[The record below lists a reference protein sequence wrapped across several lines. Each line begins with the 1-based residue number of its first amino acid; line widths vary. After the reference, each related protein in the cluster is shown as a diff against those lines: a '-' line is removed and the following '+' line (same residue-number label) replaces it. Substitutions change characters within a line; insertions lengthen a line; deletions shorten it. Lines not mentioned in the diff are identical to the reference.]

1 MAGGKASARQKMI
14 NLMYLVF
21 ISMLAMNMDKKVL
34 SSFGNSMEKLTA
46 SNVKVGAANGKVLEG
61 LAEKAVEQKEK
72 YEAKYHKA
80 VDINALSNQYFV
92 YLDGVKAELMETVDE
107 EKRGDYESMD
117 SENAGDEYFFIK
129 DNNLSEKGQVF
140 LDKLN
145 EYKSSLQTKLKDVAE
160 EDLLQQIDKRFSTED
175 ELAGGSKKKMIPFMN
190 ARYER
195 FPLITTLKNITQIQA
210 DIRTT
215 ESDIYNSMFSG
226 ALKSAA
232 NLNTYVG
239 IVALD
244 KTAYFSG
251 EQVTGKIVMGK
262 FDKTFTADYNSNVGG
277 KMENGQVDLSFK
289 AGNPGAH
296 PIKGKFTFKQKD
308 GENIEV
314 PFSSEYTVI
323 TEPSEAVISAD
334 KMNVVYRGLPNPI
347 SISVPG
353 VGAKNVNA
361 SAPGLSNKGGG
372 KYMMKPST
380 GSEVTINVSAK
391 LSSGKTINTQKKFRI
406 MNIPAPLGALRG
418 SQTGKVSMPKSSL
431 EKAALSVIL
440 PDFVYDLKF
449 KVSSFKVKVP
459 GQGTVRI
466 NGSRMNAKA
475 KAAIAKARRGDLI
488 AIFDIESSI
497 IGGGPKIK
505 KAAPIN
511 VEIK

>member
-46 SNVKVGAANGKVLEG
+46 SNEKVGAANGKVLEG
-61 LAEKAVEQKEK
+61 LAEKSVEQKTK

-80 VDINALSNQYFV
+80 IDINAVSNQYFS
-92 YLDGVKAELMETVDE
+92 YLEGVKSELLETVEE

-117 SENAGDEYFFIK
+117 SENAGDEYFFIQ
-129 DNNLSEKGQVF
+129 DNLLSEKGQVF

-145 EYKSSLQTKLKDVAE
+145 EYRGALQTKLKDVAE
-160 EDLLQQIDKRFSTED
+160 EDLLLQIDKRFATED

-195 FPLITTLKNITQIQA
+195 FPLITTLKNITQVQA

-215 ESDIYNSMFSG
+215 ESDVYNHMFSG

-277 KMENGQVDLSFK
+277 KMESGQVDLSFR
-289 AGNPGAH
+289 AGNPGSH

-308 GENIEV
+308 GESIDV

-353 VGAKNVNA
+353 VGAKNVQA
-361 SAPGLSNKGGG
+361 TAPGLDNKGGG
-372 KYMMKPST
+372 KYMMKPES
-380 GSEVTINVSAK
+380 GKEVTINVSAK
-391 LSSGKTINTQKKFRI
+391 LSSGKTINSQKKFRI

-418 SQTGKVSMPKSSL
+418 SQTGTINMPKASL
-431 EKAALSVIL
+431 EKARVSVIL

-449 KVSSFKVKVP
+449 NVTSFKVKVP
-459 GQGTVRI
+459 GQGTVKVQ
-466 NGSRMNAKA
+466 GTSMNSKA
-475 KAAIAKARRGDLI
+475 KAAIKKARRGDMVS
-488 AIFDIESSI
+488 IFDIESTI
-497 IGGGPKIK
+497 TGGGPRVK
-505 KAAPIN
+505 KAATIN
-511 VEIK
+511 VNIK